1 MQQIRLGARLI
12 LYILRKLWGVCHFIL
27 ISFLLHEDYHFSC
40 LSTRLN
46 IVNHSF
52 IGRKG
57 GICIIL
63 ENAIPKRPTS
73 LMKESGVGQAKEIA
87 DCGGW
92 ALSSGSNRRCLS
104 HNTFAK
110 SSTLRKQL
118 SPKISMKALS
128 KELCIFGISN
138 DPTDFAAPYTYDKG
152 KTDVLLSLHTFGHI

>member
-27 ISFLLHEDYHFSC
+27 ISFLLHADYHFSC

-46 IVNHSF
+46 IVNHGF

-73 LMKESGVGQAKEIA
+73 LMKKRVELAKPKKLPTVGT
-87 DCGGW
+87 GHL
-92 ALSSGSNRRCLS
+92 ALVVTG
-104 HNTFAK
+104 
-110 SSTLRKQL
+110 
-118 SPKISMKALS
+118 
-128 KELCIFGISN
+128 
-138 DPTDFAAPYTYDKG
+138 
-152 KTDVLLSLHTFGHI
+152 DV